1 MDLSF
6 KEMFNQNESKA
17 EMGDWE
23 GGELVLDYTDK
34 EFHYK
39 KSILIDKLDIGGK
52 EMKLM
57 QYRNSGKYMLG
68 YDETLIIDTK
78 NGEEE
83 VEKFA
88 NVLYIDFEKQAS
100 LGHNLGNNKLYRVKE
115 VAVSNKKDMQ
125 SKGIATAVYKYFVQK
140 KGWDLLSD
148 SHQYYGAK
156 RLWSRLSKELDVR
169 VDLVDVKKR
178 EIFDTNVTLHHGKYD
193 EDFDKRVWSL
203 GEDKLHIRCI
213 LKAII

>member
-140 KGWDLLSD
+140 KGWELLSD
-148 SHQYYGAK
+148 SHYCIGRCK
-156 RLWSRLSKELDVR
+156 LWDAISRECSIKI
-169 VDLVDVKKR
+169 DLVD
-178 EIFDTNVTLHHGKYD
+178 IN
-193 EDFDKRVWSL
+193 
-203 GEDKLHIRCI
+203 EDKYIKQNITVHYEDYNEKLKQTIPNGDNIRAILTNIVSHI
-213 LKAII
+213 